1 MVVDSGEAE
10 ASGTMQVMVTPLPL
24 ETDDVPEPGGHV
36 IDGPAV

>member
-10 ASGTMQVMVTPLPL
+10 TSGTMQVMVTPVPL
-24 ETDDVPEPGGHV
+24 ETDDVPEPGGQV